1 MNDEERDKTDE
12 VTGAA
17 GDDRVVS
24 ERVQPLASAQPTVG
38 AELDEADILDSDSDT
53 PGQIGAAQ
61 PAATASDEGIRETLY
76 KQPGSR
82 EQVPA
87 TEAQG
92 TGLRSVEATTVLMER
107 SGAEQITAERV
118 TMERS
123 GAKTLDAKSA
133 QLDRSGVVALG
144 SEHTVLLHSSAVQV
158 VAEEARLT
166 HSRAVFLQTERAT
179 LTDSRVGVFMGT
191 AEGDVRAT
199 FTAQTAAIFGA
210 ALGAVFA
217 LLTIML
223 TRGRRASDNR
233 S

>member
-1 MNDEERDKTDE
+1 MNDEQRDKTDE
-12 VTGAA
+12 PASADSVP

-24 ERVQPLASAQPTVG
+24 ERVRPLAPALPTVG
-38 AELDEADILDSDSDT
+38 VELDEADTGDT
-53 PGQIGAAQ
+53 PGHVGAPQ
-61 PAATASDEGIRETLY
+61 PAAGSDDGIRETLY

-87 TEAQG
+87 TEVKGAD
-92 TGLRSVEATTVLMER
+92 LRSVEATTVLMER

-118 TMERS
+118 SMERS
-123 GAKTLDAKSA
+123 GAKALDAKSA

-217 LLTIML
+217 LLTVVL
-223 TRGRRASDNR
+223 TRRLASDKR
-233 S
+233 

>member
-1 MNDEERDKTDE
+1 MHDEERDKTDDL
-12 VTGAA
+12 TGADGVA

-24 ERVQPLASAQPTVG
+24 ERVQPLAPALPTVG
-38 AELDEADILDSDSDT
+38 AELDEADTVDSDT
-53 PGQIGAAQ
+53 AGQLGA
-61 PAATASDEGIRETLY
+61 PAAESGSDDGIRETLY

-87 TEAQG
+87 TEVKGAD
-92 TGLRSVEATTVLMER
+92 LRSVEATTVLMER

-118 TMERS
+118 SMERS

-199 FTAQTAAIFGA
+199 FTARTAAIFGA

-217 LLTIML
+217 LLTVVL
-223 TRGRRASDNR
+223 TRGQRASDNR
-233 S
+233 

>member
-1 MNDEERDKTDE
+1 MNDNERDKTDD
-12 VTGAA
+12 VTDAA
-17 GDDRVVS
+17 GVARDDRVVS
-24 ERVQPLASAQPTVG
+24 ERVQPLAPAQPTVG
-38 AELDEADILDSDSDT
+38 AELDDADTIDIDT
-53 PGQIGAAQ
+53 PGQSAAPS
-61 PAATASDEGIRETLY
+61 PAADADEGIRETLY

-87 TEAQG
+87 TEVKG
-92 TGLRSVEATTVLMER
+92 TGLRSIAATTVLMER

-118 TMERS
+118 SMERS
-123 GAKTLDAKSA
+123 GAKALDAKSA

-166 HSRAVFLQTERAT
+166 HSSAVFLQTERAT

-199 FTAQTAAIFGA
+199 FTAQSAAIFGA

-217 LLTIML
+217 LLTIVL

-233 S
+233 